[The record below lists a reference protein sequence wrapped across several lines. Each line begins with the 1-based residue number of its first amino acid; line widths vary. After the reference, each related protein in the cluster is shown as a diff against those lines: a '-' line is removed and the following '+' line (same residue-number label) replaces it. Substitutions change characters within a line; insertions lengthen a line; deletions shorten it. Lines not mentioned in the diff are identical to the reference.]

1 MDYGILNIDI
11 YLILRIL
18 WFKDLHFV
26 EAINMNLFLYDFS
39 HRLNLII

>member
-11 YLILRIL
+11 YLILKIL

-39 HRLNLII
+39 HRLNFII